1 MYIADCTGYYGK
13 LNQLSCCLP
22 LLSLTLLTPYKE
34 KKKKTSLNKTFTKE
48 INKNT

>member
-34 KKKKTSLNKTFTKE
+34 KKKKKFFKYNLHQRNK
-48 INKNT
+48 